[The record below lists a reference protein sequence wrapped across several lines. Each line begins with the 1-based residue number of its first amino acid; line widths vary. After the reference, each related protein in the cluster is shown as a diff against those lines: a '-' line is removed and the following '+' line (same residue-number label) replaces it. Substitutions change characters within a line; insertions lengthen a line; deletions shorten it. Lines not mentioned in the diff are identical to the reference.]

1 MKLRTYGKEPFI
13 MAVVHGGPGALGSV
27 APVAKEL
34 SQYFGILEPLQTET
48 TVDGQV
54 DELFNELS
62 EYASFPITLIG
73 HSWGA
78 WLSIIFTN
86 RYPDYIN
93 KLILVG
99 SGPFEEKY
107 ADDLDATRK
116 SRLSQKESEE
126 YSRTLKKLKDP
137 NIAVKDNMI
146 ARLGQLVAKT
156 DNYCLAESAIE
167 NMGEIS
173 ADGDT
178 YQLVWD
184 EAAAMRKSGEL
195 LAIVS
200 EIKCSVVA
208 IHGDYDPHPIE
219 GVKIP
224 LEKNLKNFKVI
235 MLNKCGHSP
244 WKEKYAKDEFLKL
257 LKNEL

>member
-1 MKLRTYGKEPFI
+1 
-13 MAVVHGGPGALGSV
+13 
-27 APVAKEL
+27 
-34 SQYFGILEPLQTET
+34 
-48 TVDGQV
+48 
-54 DELFNELS
+54 
-62 EYASFPITLIG
+62 
-73 HSWGA
+73 
-78 WLSIIFTN
+78 
-86 RYPDYIN
+86 
-93 KLILVG
+93 
-99 SGPFEEKY
+99 
-107 ADDLDATRK
+107 
-116 SRLSQKESEE
+116 
-126 YSRTLKKLKDP
+126 
-137 NIAVKDNMI
+137 MI

-167 NMGEIS
+167 NMES
-173 ADGDT
+173 LPTDGNT
-178 YQLVWD
+178 YQAVWD

-208 IHGDYDPHPIE
+208 IHGDYDPHPLE